1 MQWMQRRGLAVWSC
15 FSSPKSLTHRT
26 LGIHQKMHTI
36 FFTISLKA
44 NMLAPK
50 MIALAITAQA
60 NSPARL
66 SGVRMHETSASRLA
80 QNL

>member
-1 MQWMQRRGLAVWSC
+1 
-15 FSSPKSLTHRT
+15 
-26 LGIHQKMHTI
+26 MHTI

-66 SGVRMHETSASRLA
+66 SGVRMHE
-80 QNL
+80 